1 MLFQTGDIADHIYV
15 VLHGEILLQ
24 GSEKLITGGQLL
36 GLIGVMS
43 NDRRRTDSALC
54 LTYAELGVIPAE
66 KFWELV
72 CQDPIFG
79 NYVIRSMAQRQL
91 TPTPSQPLKPI
102 QIEDSF
108 A

>member
-66 KFWELV
+66 KFW
-72 CQDPIFG
+72 
-79 NYVIRSMAQRQL
+79 
-91 TPTPSQPLKPI
+91 
-102 QIEDSF
+102 
-108 A
+108 